1 MDVGFLMTR
10 KVHRVRCD
18 TGIRRV
24 ADIMRTHDIGAL
36 PVERA
41 GRLVGMVTD
50 RDIVTRI
57 IGNGARSAT
66 AVAGDAMTAQVFYV
80 FDDEDAEAVAQNMSE
95 LQVRRMPV
103 VDRGKRMVGIVSLGD
118 LACRIRPEV
127 AGDALE
133 GISEEPGASG

>member
-24 ADIMRTHDIGAL
+24 AQMMRANGIGAL
-36 PVERA
+36 PVERD

-57 IGNGARSAT
+57 IGNGVGISAAT
-66 AVAGDAMTAQVFYV
+66 AGDAMTSRIFYV
-80 FDDEDAEAVAQNMSE
+80 FEDEDADKVARNMRD
-95 LQVRRMPV
+95 LQVRRLPV
-103 VDRGKRMVGIVSLGD
+103 VDRDKRLVGIVSLGD
-118 LACRIRPEV
+118 LACRVRPEV

-133 GISEEPGASG
+133 GISEELGG